1 MRTLVLVVAA
11 GRGERAAGAGRG
23 PKQYVEVRGRS
34 LLARTLEPFCRHARI
49 AAVQVVIHAD
59 DAALYAR
66 SIAGIGSDNSDKLY
80 PPVQG
85 GPSRQESVLAG
96 LEALDGAGFDVVLIQ
111 DAARPVVDEEDI
123 DTLLDA
129 LGGELPG
136 AILAL
141 PMADT
146 IKRERVDDATS
157 GHALIAETV
166 PRDGLWRALTP
177 QAFRFPEILAAHRR
191 AATAAS
197 HVFTDDASVA
207 EFAGL
212 EVALVSGR
220 PDNIKVT
227 TAEDFALLERLVG
240 SQQADVR
247 TGQGFDVHRFGPG
260 DMVWLCGVGVPY
272 THRLIG
278 HSDAD
283 VGLHALTDAVLG
295 ALADGDIGSHFPPS
309 DPRWKDAASA
319 QFLAHAVAL
328 AAQAG
333 AVVNH
338 LEVTLICETPKIG
351 PHRAAMRARIA
362 EIVGIAVERVGV
374 KATTTEGLG
383 FTGRGEGIAAM
394 ATATL
399 VFTRGD

>member
-1 MRTLVLVVAA
+1 LRTVALVVAA

-23 PKQYVEVRGRS
+23 PKQYVDVRGRS
-34 LLARTLEPFCRHARI
+34 LLARTLEPFCQHPRI
-49 AAVQVVIHAD
+49 AAVQVVIHPD

-66 SIAGIGSDNSDKLY
+66 AIAGLDGDKLHV
-80 PPVQG
+80 PVMG
-85 GPSRQESVLAG
+85 GPSRQASVLAG
-96 LEALDGAGFDVVLIQ
+96 LEALDGAGFGVVLIQ
-111 DAARPVVDEEDI
+111 DAARPMVDDRDI
-123 DTLLDA
+123 DRLIEA
-129 LGGELPG
+129 VAGKYSG

-146 IKRERVDDATS
+146 IKRERRVEGTT
-157 GHALIAETV
+157 GRALIGETV
-166 PRDGLWRALTP
+166 PRAGLWRALTP

-191 AATAAS
+191 ASTAGAQ
-197 HVFTDDASVA
+197 VFTDDASVA
-207 EFAGL
+207 EFAGID
-212 EVALVSGR
+212 VALVAGR

-227 TAEDFALLERLVG
+227 TAEDFAMLERLLG
-240 SQQADVR
+240 GPHADVR

-260 DMVWLCGVGVPY
+260 DTVWLCGVGVPH
-272 THRLIG
+272 THRLVG

-283 VGLHALTDAVLG
+283 VGLHALTDAILG

-309 DPRWKDAASA
+309 DPQWKNAASA
-319 QFLAHAVAL
+319 LFLAHAVER

-333 AVVNH
+333 AVLNH
-338 LEVTLICETPKIG
+338 LDVTLICETPKIG

-362 EIVGIAVERVGV
+362 EIAGIAVGRVGV

-399 VFTRGD
+399 VFDRGG